1 MCACVS
7 VRLPAS
13 RALELEMY
21 IIILF
26 SQEASHRTLHMHS
39 TYLSP
44 KVSHKHMEKKV
55 CSVVVCAKVLLEN
68 KQNTPPKRLVWDA
81 SL

>member
-1 MCACVS
+1 MHHVCLCEKKWSVCIDVCVCVS

-26 SQEASHRTLHMHS
+26 SQEASHCTLHMHS

-44 KVSHKHMEKKV
+44 KDSKGSHRHMEK
-55 CSVVVCAKVLLEN
+55 
-68 KQNTPPKRLVWDA
+68 
-81 SL
+81 